1 MLELAESLI
10 RDQILDNKTADE
22 ALNEIEDTR
31 RHYERLVNP
40 GTIQQ
45 WARNLTRM
53 FNNFDGKD
61 DNEKKAQAVLME
73 HRTLQQNLMRFVLS
87 FIKAEAENE
96 NTDPRNQATHE
107 VCAKLQEILE
117 KEHTAL
123 PFI

>member
-31 RHYERLVNP
+31 RCYERLANP
-40 GTIQQ
+40 GTPQQ

-73 HRTLQQNLMRFVLS
+73 HRTLQQNFMRFVLS

-107 VCAKLQEILE
+107 VCTKLQEILE